1 MGLLTHRFKLVDST
15 GPTLMSWRPVEADGW
30 EHVLQIR
37 NPSLPNRRL
46 RLVPLSV
53 VPGTEQFERSS
64 P

>member
-1 MGLLTHRFKLVDST
+1 MTHRFKLVKIT
-15 GPTLMSWRPVEADGW
+15 GPTLMSWRSVRADGW
-30 EHVLQIR
+30 ERVIQIR

>member
-1 MGLLTHRFKLVDST
+1 MS
-15 GPTLMSWRPVEADGW
+15 GPTLMSWRSVEADGW
-30 EHVLQIR
+30 EHVIQIW

-46 RLVPLSV
+46 KLVPLSV

>member
-1 MGLLTHRFKLVDST
+1 MP
-15 GPTLMSWRPVEADGW
+15 GPTLMSWRSVEAGGW
-30 EHVLQIR
+30 ERVIR
-37 NPSLPNRRL
+37 IQNPSLPNRRL

>member
-1 MGLLTHRFKLVDST
+1 MP
-15 GPTLMSWRPVEADGW
+15 GPTLMSWRSVEAVGW
-30 EHVLQIR
+30 ERVKQIW

>member
-1 MGLLTHRFKLVDST
+1 MP
-15 GPTLMSWRPVEADGW
+15 GPTLMSWRSVEVGGW
-30 EHVLQIR
+30 ERVIQIW

-53 VPGTEQFERSS
+53 DSGTEQFERSS

>member
-15 GPTLMSWRPVEADGW
+15 GPTLMSWRSVRTDGW
-30 EHVLQIR
+30 ERVIQIR

-64 P
+64 L

>member
-1 MGLLTHRFKLVDST
+1 MS
-15 GPTLMSWRPVEADGW
+15 GPALMSWRSVKADGW
-30 EHVLQIR
+30 EHVIQIW

-53 VPGTEQFERSS
+53 DSGTEQFERSS

>member
-1 MGLLTHRFKLVDST
+1 MP
-15 GPTLMSWRPVEADGW
+15 GPTLMSWRPVEAGGW
-30 EHVLQIR
+30 EYVIQIW